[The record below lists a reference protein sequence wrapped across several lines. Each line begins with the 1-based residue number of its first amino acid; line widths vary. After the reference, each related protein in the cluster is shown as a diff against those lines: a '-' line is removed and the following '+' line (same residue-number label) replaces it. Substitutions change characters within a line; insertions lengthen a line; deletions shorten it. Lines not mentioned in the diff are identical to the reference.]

1 MYTAA
6 GISDH
11 DIPNA
16 DCNVK
21 PSQKRKDLR
30 KIYNYNKD
38 DWGQIKLVSS
48 KFKEHF
54 LNEYMNNNVQNWK
67 KFKYH
72 INTVMNKFIPSNI
85 TSM

>member
-38 DWGQIKLVSS
+38 DWG
-48 KFKEHF
+48 
-54 LNEYMNNNVQNWK
+54 
-67 KFKYH
+67 
-72 INTVMNKFIPSNI
+72 
-85 TSM
+85 